1 MDEGWIILIVIVGWF
16 VVNRYVLPK
25 FGIAT

>member
-1 MDEGWIILIVIVGWF
+1 MDEGWILLIVIVGWF
-16 VVNRYVLPK
+16 VVNRYVLPR

>member
-1 MDEGWIILIVIVGWF
+1 MDEGWILLIIVIGWF

-25 FGIAT
+25 MGIGT

>member
-1 MDEGWIILIVIVGWF
+1 MDEGWILLIIVVGWF

-25 FGIAT
+25 MGIST

>member
-1 MDEGWIILIVIVGWF
+1 MDEGLILLIVIVGWF

-25 FGIAT
+25 MGIGT

>member
-1 MDEGWIILIVIVGWF
+1 MDEGWILLIIVVGWF

-25 FGIAT
+25 MGIGT